1 MFCFHVDEY
10 TDVTSCAQLFVFV
23 RYIHSGDIKEE
34 LLFCEE
40 QQATSADALEKI
52 KLFFDWRNCS
62 GNAFVGFELMELSS
76 AMVDPEPS
84 PEIFQ

>member
-10 TDVTSCAQLFVFV
+10 TDVTSCAQLLVFV

-40 QQATSADALEKI
+40 QQTTSADALEKI
-52 KLFFDWRNCS
+52 KTFFRLDKVAVEMRLWDLN
-62 GNAFVGFELMELSS
+62 
-76 AMVDPEPS
+76 
-84 PEIFQ
+84 